1 MLNVKLLVV
10 IINKNDDDDDNNNN
24 NNNSSTKLHVDIFG
38 AIMISAVFN
47 SIVFFGYEK

>member
-10 IINKNDDDDDNNNN
+10 IINKNDDDNNN